1 MYDVRQFYFCPKSK
15 GMLDGWPRNQWDFLK
30 GFLPW
35 SKAFYVYVKYI
46 PIRWEYLQCYRTKQT
61 NSQQSES
68 LCGTFAASVVSELT
82 QLTDGQLMVQ
92 APIWLILKFS
102 VAPKSFW

>member
-1 MYDVRQFYFCPKSK
+1 M
-15 GMLDGWPRNQWDFLK
+15 
-30 GFLPW
+30 
-35 SKAFYVYVKYI
+35 AFYVYVKYI

-92 APIWLILKFS
+92 APIWLILGFS